1 MKKSILLVVGLI
13 LVMFAASTI
22 EVSAQVKDLKS
33 TYSLTLD
40 TVTNT
45 ATVYLT
51 SAINPSK
58 DRVKTTETIVQVVVT
73 KISGTVGGTIS
84 LQGSIDGT
92 NFKAL
97 NTAETQTALA
107 TITATD
113 ASNVY
118 HWRLN
123 GNPFLYY
130 RVSWTGTGTM
140 SASFSAKLLSH

>member
-1 MKKSILLVVGLI
+1 MKKYLLIAVALIAIVASASIE
-13 LVMFAASTI
+13 AK
-22 EVSAQVKDLKS
+22 AQEQNFLS
-33 TYSLTLD
+33 PYSLTSD
-40 TVTNT
+40 TVTNAGT
-45 ATVYLT
+45 AYLT
-51 SAINPSK
+51 IRARQINSSY
-58 DRVKTTETIVQVVVT
+58 TTIQVVVT

-84 LQGSIDGT
+84 LQGSLDGT
-92 NFKAL
+92 SYKAL

-123 GNPFLYY
+123 GNPFQYY

-140 SASFSAKLLSH
+140 AASFTSQILHR

>member
-1 MKKSILLVVGLI
+1 M
-13 LVMFAASTI
+13 AASNG
-22 EVSAQVKDLKS
+22 VQAQGKILDLTS
-33 TYSLTLD
+33 VYSLTRD

-45 ATVYLT
+45 ATIFLT
-51 SAINPSK
+51 SPRMAGTK
-58 DRVKTTETIVQVVVT
+58 DMATIQVNVT

-84 LQGSIDGT
+84 LLGSLDGT

-107 TITATD
+107 TVTATD

-140 SASFSAKLLSH
+140 AASFTAKILSR